1 MAGLTTYFVANV
13 APGHASFKPS
23 YAQVVIQNT
32 PVGLPL
38 NECN

>member
-23 YAQVVIQNT
+23 YA
-32 PVGLPL
+32 LPHNL
-38 NECN
+38 GYTAG